1 LLLKTGPGYNDTG
14 HTMQRFL
21 AIFGHW
27 LHSLSFAIWLG
38 GIFAIGA
45 IAAPAAFRADRL
57 FAGRV
62 VTESFQKLN
71 TVSFVCA
78 ALMLGATWLEW
89 RVRDEPARR
98 LLFVR
103 AALTAAA
110 VALALF
116 LAARLIPSML
126 GFRSAGQKAEFE
138 RLHQISAII
147 TQAQAWLLIAGAA
160 ITSYL
165 ALPRAAG
172 GIRDQGSGIRGR
184 TPETPLPSSDPSLI
198 PDPRTLIPEEAKRP

>member
-1 LLLKTGPGYNDTG
+1 
-14 HTMQRFL
+14 MQRFL
-21 AIFGHW
+21 AIFGYW

-160 ITSYL
+160 LTSYL
-165 ALPRAAG
+165 AFQSAASPRPPRTGLPPRRDGGRGGAG
-172 GIRDQGSGIRGR
+172 VGAPVGTGPRSRGS
-184 TPETPLPSSDPSLI
+184 SLAEKV
-198 PDPRTLIPEEAKRP
+198 PDPEPGTIEGAKRP